1 MSPQVTFCTSLLSR
15 HNYPFEKGALLT
27 LMRQTKPKEDLRETA
42 MARRKP
48 TLNQLYWRF
57 LNPGISLWLT
67 ALTLMLGQVI
77 YVEVMTS
84 VTARFTNTPV
94 TLPAEFIALPFILM
108 ITGVIASAWRYYK
121 DHHCCEIYNEID
133 L

>member
-1 MSPQVTFCTSLLSR
+1 
-15 HNYPFEKGALLT
+15 
-27 LMRQTKPKEDLRETA
+27 

-67 ALTLMLGQVI
+67 ALAVMIITVI
-77 YVEVMTS
+77 YVDTMTA
-84 VTARFTNTPV
+84 VTAQFTATPV

-108 ITGVIASAWRYYK
+108 IAGIIASAWRYYK